1 MFDAGRGPERDVC
14 LLREVVERAV
24 GVAQDDKGCVIPDLS
39 DSQQV
44 RCGMRAQEAHVFV
57 QPCTVCACV
66 SLQEHMREALCA
78 VKEVI
83 DGSCLDQLQI
93 RTILVK
99 VWCAVVC
106 CGVV

>member
-14 LLREVVERAV
+14 LLGEVVERAV

-57 QPCTVCACV
+57 QPCTVCVRVCHSRSTCERPCV
-66 SLQEHMREALCA
+66 L
-78 VKEVI
+78 
-83 DGSCLDQLQI
+83 
-93 RTILVK
+93 
-99 VWCAVVC
+99 
-106 CGVV
+106 

>member
-1 MFDAGRGPERDVC
+1 
-14 LLREVVERAV
+14 
-24 GVAQDDKGCVIPDLS
+24 
-39 DSQQV
+39 
-44 RCGMRAQEAHVFV
+44 
-57 QPCTVCACV
+57 
-66 SLQEHMREALCA
+66 MREALCA

-106 CGVV
+106 CGVLWCGVLWCGVVWCAVVWCGVMQCPTSIACESTATGGAVDATPTGHSAVGPPPH